1 MSKAIKGVTRAVGK
15 VVKGAGKVVKGA
27 VEGVG
32 KVAKKVWDNPLGKI
46 ALGAA
51 GMFMGVPAIQGML
64 GGGAA
69 AASGASGLSGAMTNI
84 SSAWG
89 GLTGGIS
96 GSGLSSASSGGF
108 LEQVATEQA
117 GKGLLGSAA
126 SGAATQGA
134 TQAATQ
140 AASQSAGGGLLSRA
154 MSSPYAVP
162 MAMQVGGGLL
172 SGMGQ
177 QRAAQDQREYEES
190 LSEQERSRY
199 NTNVGTPL
207 WG

>member
-15 VVKGAGKVVKGA
+15 VVKGVGNVVEGA
-27 VEGVG
+27 VKGVG

-84 SSAWG
+84 SNAWG
-89 GLTGGIS
+89 GLTSGIS

-108 LEQVATEQA
+108 LEQVATEGA
-117 GKGLLGSAA
+117 GKGLLNG
-126 SGAATQGA
+126 ATQGV
-134 TQAATQ
+134 TQAVTQ
-140 AASQSAGGGLLSRA
+140 GAAQTVAQGSGGLLSRA
-154 MSSPYAVP
+154 MSSPYALP
-162 MAMQVGGGLL
+162 MAMQVGGNML
-172 SGMGQ
+172 SGMAQ
-177 QRAAQDQREYEES
+177 QRAAQEQRDH
-190 LSEQERSRY
+190 EQRLTEDERARY
-199 NTNVGTPL
+199 NINVGTPL

>member
-15 VVKGAGKVVKGA
+15 VVKGVGNVVEGA
-27 VEGVG
+27 VKGVG

-84 SSAWG
+84 SNAWG
-89 GLTGGIS
+89 GLTSGIS

-108 LEQVATEQA
+108 LEQVATEGA
-117 GKGLLGSAA
+117 GKGLLNG
-126 SGAATQGA
+126 ATQGV
-134 TQAATQ
+134 TQAVAQ
-140 AASQSAGGGLLSRA
+140 GSGGLLSRA
-154 MSSPYAVP
+154 MSNPYALP
-162 MAMQVGGGLL
+162 MAMQVGGNMI
-172 SGMGQ
+172 SGMAQ
-177 QRAAQDQREYEES
+177 DRAAKEQREYEQG
-190 LSEQERSRY
+190 LIDDERARY
-199 NTNVGTPL
+199 NINVGTPL